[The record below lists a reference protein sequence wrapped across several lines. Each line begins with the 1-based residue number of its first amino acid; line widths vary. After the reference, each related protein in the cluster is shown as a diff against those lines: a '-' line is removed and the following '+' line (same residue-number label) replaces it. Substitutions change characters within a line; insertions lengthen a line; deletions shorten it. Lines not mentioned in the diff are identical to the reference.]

1 MYDHLKRMQNN
12 DEMYVLLDSFSRKP
26 KSSCRQLKEGAV
38 VKNFIKDL
46 SNLKDAFRVLEI
58 MDKCTCDIEKITRD
72 GLEKYDYWIIKP
84 KKYVSENDAKD
95 LQTIILFKRHYSRE
109 RSVFKGYEFPRV
121 LM

>member
-1 MYDHLKRMQNN
+1 MR
-12 DEMYVLLDSFSRKP
+12 
-26 KSSCRQLKEGAV
+26 
-38 VKNFIKDL
+38 NFIKDL

-58 MDKCTCDIEKITRD
+58 MDKCSCNIEKVTRD
-72 GLEKYDYWIIKP
+72 GLDKCDYWTINP
-84 KKYVSENDAKD
+84 KCYVSEKDAKD